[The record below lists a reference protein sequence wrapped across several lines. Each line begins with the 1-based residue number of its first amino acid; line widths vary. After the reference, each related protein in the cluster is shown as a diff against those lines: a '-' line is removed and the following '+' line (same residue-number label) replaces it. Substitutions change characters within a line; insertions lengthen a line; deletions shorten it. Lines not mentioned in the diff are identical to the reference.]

1 MLWDVIDS
9 YEYDGNPDIAM
20 EQKAKVLEMALTVD
34 RRGIAPEKLWD
45 YFQKAKQNNCLS
57 AAVKHVVK
65 ECEEHL
71 SGLFRCLRTS
81 HLSNNC
87 AIVALPVKA
96 GRDLPHVKRYNLDLR
111 SFGETVE

>member
-9 YEYDGNPDIAM
+9 YEYNGDPNIAM
-20 EQKAKVLEMALTVD
+20 EQKAKVLEMTLNID
-34 RRGIAPEKLWD
+34 RRGIAPEKLRD
-45 YFQKAKQNNCLS
+45 YFHRAKQDNCLTS
-57 AAVKHVVK
+57 AVKHVVK

-87 AIVALPVKA
+87 VIIAASIR
-96 GRDLPHVKRYNLDLR
+96 GERDFPHVKRYNLDLKT
-111 SFGETVE
+111 FGETVE

>member
-1 MLWDVIDS
+1 MLWDVINS
-9 YEYDGNPDIAM
+9 YEYDNDPDTAM
-20 EQKAKVLEMALTVD
+20 EQKAKVLEMALTID
-34 RRGIAPEKLWD
+34 RRGIAPEKLRD
-45 YFQKAKQNNCLS
+45 YFHKANQDNCLS

-71 SGLFRCLRTS
+71 SCLFRCLRAS

-87 AIVALPVKA
+87 AIVAVPVKT

-111 SFGETVE
+111 TYGETVE